1 LGDLDVVA
9 PVLGHDCHSGGFD
22 STLVVALNNSTIVSS
37 MASEY
42 IASPVPEKFA
52 TALLSVPALA
62 DTLSRLNV
70 DIDINSFIDEVNKA
84 SEDHAPPLTAVLS
97 PEKVNNKRNKDV
109 RKGEHISLCCGYLLS
124 ALVPPSHGGH
134 LRLEQRRTPRSRSSG
149 IRRIEDSR
157 VVSFG
162 CCP

>member
-1 LGDLDVVA
+1 M
-9 PVLGHDCHSGGFD
+9 
-22 STLVVALNNSTIVSS
+22 LVITLNNSTIVSS

-84 SEDHAPPLTAVLS
+84 SEDHAPPPNCCTLS
-97 PEKVNNKRNKDV
+97 
-109 RKGEHISLCCGYLLS
+109 
-124 ALVPPSHGGH
+124 
-134 LRLEQRRTPRSRSSG
+134 
-149 IRRIEDSR
+149 
-157 VVSFG
+157 
-162 CCP
+162 